1 MEFIGYLVSI
11 LIGVSLG
18 LIGSGGSILTVPL
31 LVYLFKVSP
40 LLATT
45 YSLAIVGLSSIAGVI
60 SRLKQNLVDFKT
72 IFIFGIPSI
81 IGVFSSRKFLLPAIP
96 EIIYNGTHL
105 ILTKSHF
112 IMLFFATLMLVAAM
126 SMILGKN
133 KKEQEGI
140 LPVYGYSLMLVGF
153 CEGSLTGIVGAG
165 GGFLII
171 PALVLLAKLPMKRAI
186 ATSLVI
192 ISIKSLVGFS
202 GDLMHTSV
210 DWIFLSKLILL
221 ATMGILTGNYLNK
234 KMDGAKL
241 KKGFGFFVLAMA
253 LIIFIEQFLF
263 SNLIN

>member
-1 MEFIGYLVSI
+1 
-11 LIGVSLG
+11 
-18 LIGSGGSILTVPL
+18 
-31 LVYLFKVSP
+31 
-40 LLATT
+40 
-45 YSLAIVGLSSIAGVI
+45 
-60 SRLKQNLVDFKT
+60 
-72 IFIFGIPSI
+72 
-81 IGVFSSRKFLLPAIP
+81 
-96 EIIYNGTHL
+96 
-105 ILTKSHF
+105 
-112 IMLFFATLMLVAAM
+112 MLFFATLMLVAAM

-140 LPVYGYSLMLVGF
+140 LPLYGYSLMLVGF

-192 ISIKSLVGFS
+192 ISIKSLVGFT

-210 DWIFLSKLILL
+210 DWMFLSKLILL

-241 KKGFGFFVLAMA
+241 KKGFGYFVLAMS
-253 LIIFIEQFLF
+253 LIIIVEQFFF
-263 SNLIN
+263 SNLIK